1 MKVKIMDYEIAKAEV
16 LARKDNN
23 PYFANDRTVLGIGY
37 RWEGWGQVRDVDKD
51 TDYANNVF
59 VFRDVEDNFDFPNYL
74 IANITAKDV
83 LRYGEIIID
92 EEIYDYCRVK
102 AYDEPVCVRLRVISY
117 NGSLYWLKQKDGE
130 IVEFKEIGLAMK

>member
-59 VFRDVEDNFDFPNYL
+59 VFRDVEDGYCLPKYL
-74 IANITAKDV
+74 ITDATPEDV
-83 LRYGEIIID
+83 LRYGEIIIN
-92 EEIYDYCRVK
+92 EEFVEYGSIRI
-102 AYDEPVCVRLRVISY
+102 RIISY
-117 NGSLYWLKQKDGE
+117 GGSIYYHKMVNGE